1 MNAVIIALAALALAA
16 WLWLL
21 FGHDQFWR
29 SGPELPDAAPTMPQ
43 GVDVIVPAR
52 DEAAH
57 IAACLSSLLGQENG
71 GKVRVF
77 LVDDRSRDATLE
89 IARGLAAGVGGERLR
104 IIPGTPTPPGW
115 SGKLWALEQG
125 IAASA
130 SDAPASWLLL
140 TDADIVHAPA
150 HLDVLIAK
158 AERAGL
164 ALASEMVALRCRSL
178 AERALV
184 PAFVFFFQLLYPF
197 AAVNNPKR
205 RVAAAAGGTILIRRS
220 ALERVGGLAAIR
232 GALID
237 DVALAK
243 AVKPVGRIWLGH
255 TRLAVSERDYPGF
268 ADIWRMIAR
277 TAFVQLRYSAIAL
290 TGTLLGMS
298 FLFLLPPLLALC
310 AVGIARWIGLA
321 AFVLSMGLYWPSLA
335 RYRRS
340 PLWALALPLIAG
352 FYLAATFGS
361 AIDHWAGR
369 GQVWKGR
376 AYRGAET

>member
-1 MNAVIIALAALALAA
+1 MTALAALAFAA

-21 FGHDQFWR
+21 FGHDRFWH
-29 SGPELPDAAPTMPQ
+29 SGPELPRTAPAMFA

-52 DEAAH
+52 DEAQH
-57 IAACLSSLLGQENG
+57 IAGCLASLLGQEHG

-77 LVDDRSRDATLE
+77 LIDDRSRDATLE
-89 IARGLAAGVGGERLR
+89 IARGLAAGARGERLR
-104 IIPGTPTPPGW
+104 VIPGAPAPPGW

-125 IAASA
+125 ITAAA
-130 SDAPASWLLL
+130 SDAPAPWLLL

-150 HLDVLIAK
+150 HLAVLMAK
-158 AERAGL
+158 AEGERL
-164 ALASEMVALRCRSL
+164 DLASEMVALRCRSL

-197 AAVNNPKR
+197 AAVNNSKR
-205 RVAAAAGGTILIRRS
+205 RVAAAAGGTILVRRS
-220 ALERVGGLAAIR
+220 ALERAGGLAAIR

-237 DVALAK
+237 DVTLAK

-255 TRLAVSERDYPGF
+255 TRLAVSERAYPGF

-277 TAFVQLRYSAIAL
+277 TAFVQLRYSALAL
-290 TGTLLGMS
+290 IGTLLGMS
-298 FLFLLPPLLALC
+298 FLFLLPPLFALC
-310 AVGIARWIGLA
+310 GVGIARWIGLA
-321 AFVLSMGLYWPSLA
+321 GWALSMVLYWPSLA
-335 RYRRS
+335 RYRRL

-361 AIDHWAGR
+361 AIDHWLGR
-369 GQVWKGR
+369 GQIWKGR